1 MDFSNEEKFVSLLEG
16 KTIKS
21 MTGRNSQ
28 NSFFSNEIVIKYGGL
43 IFAIVFVGLLYSLII
58 RPQAEKIERNNRV
71 LLAQD
76 AGKGEFVPDR
86 SVSIIIK
93 NPEQQIC
100 FTLLVW
106 AVIMVSGRS
115 ITIHRIR
122 RNMGEVFI
130 EVEDGERIIP
140 EEALSHAKHL
150 DSRLQNDPD
159 LKEQILPK
167 NFLTSLR
174 RFHSTHSIQEVSQS
188 VREISDS
195 EAERM
200 DSDLSLP
207 RLIIG
212 FLPMVG
218 FIGTVRGIAQALTN
232 AEKAIRGDI
241 QGVTENLGL
250 AFNSTFVALILSIV
264 LMVYVH
270 YLQTRQENL
279 IFEVQEYCRDKL
291 VALMKIPFKDEG
303 EIPMTQNSSN

>member
-1 MDFSNEEKFVSLLEG
+1 M
-16 KTIKS
+16 
-21 MTGRNSQ
+21 
-28 NSFFSNEIVIKYGGL
+28 VIKYGGL
-43 IFAIVFVGLLYSLII
+43 IFSIIFVGALYSFII
-58 RPQAEKIERNNRV
+58 RPQAERIENKNRV

-76 AGKGEFVPDR
+76 AGKGEFVPAR

-100 FTLLVW
+100 FTLLLW
-106 AVIMVSGRS
+106 AIIMVSEKALAV
-115 ITIHRIR
+115 HRTM
-122 RNMGEVFI
+122 RNMGETFF
-130 EVEDGERIIP
+130 EVEEGERIIP

-150 DSRLQNDPD
+150 DSRFQRDPD
-159 LKEQILPK
+159 LQEQILPK
-167 NFLTSLR
+167 IFLTALH
-174 RFHSTHSIQEVSQS
+174 RFHSTHSIQDVSQS

-200 DSDLSLP
+200 DSELSLP
-207 RLIIG
+207 RLIIA

-279 IFEVQEYCRDKL
+279 IFDVQEYCRDKL
-291 VALMKIPFKDEG
+291 VALMKIPYKE
-303 EIPMTQNSSN
+303 ESELSLTQYSST

>member
-1 MDFSNEEKFVSLLEG
+1 
-16 KTIKS
+16 
-21 MTGRNSQ
+21 MTGRRRRHSL
-28 NSFFSNEIVIKYGGL
+28 FSNEIVIKYGGL
-43 IFAIVFVGLLYSLII
+43 VFAIVFVGALYTFII
-58 RPQAEKIERNNRV
+58 RPQAEKVERNNRV

-76 AGKGEFVPDR
+76 AGKGEFIPAR
-86 SVSIIIK
+86 SVSIIVK

-100 FTLLVW
+100 FTLLLW
-106 AVIMVSGRS
+106 AVIMVSEK
-115 ITIHRIR
+115 ILTVHRIK
-122 RNMGEVFI
+122 RNMGETFV
-130 EVEDGERIIP
+130 EVEEGERIIP

-150 DSRLQNDPD
+150 DSRLQHDPD
-159 LKEQILPK
+159 LREQILPK
-167 NFLTSLR
+167 IFLTALR
-174 RFHSTHSIQEVSQS
+174 RFHSTHSIQDVSQS

-200 DSDLSLP
+200 DSELSLP

-291 VALMKIPFKDEG
+291 VALMKIPYKE
-303 EIPMTQNSSN
+303 ESELSLTQYSST